1 MNKVIVIGSSNIDLT
16 ARVDT
21 LPKEG
26 ETVLGGDLKT
36 FFGGKGANQAA
47 AAKKAGADV
56 LFITKLGKDTY
67 GEKYKKSLLSLGIRP
82 AGILSHKKSP
92 TGTAMIAIDKKGEN
106 LIVVSPGA
114 NSLLFPRDID
124 RLKKSFSRQSV
135 MLLQLEIPPETV
147 EHSLKIGKSLD
158 MITILNPAPAKKLSG
173 KLLKNVDII
182 TPNQGELEIL
192 TGIKPKNRKKVVE
205 ASMKLIK
212 RGVKN
217 VVVTMGEKG
226 TLLVNKEGAKH
237 FPAFKVK
244 AVDTT
249 AAGDAF
255 NGVLACSLANRL
267 DLETA
272 IIRASAA
279 GALSVTKPG
288 AQPSLPSKR
297 QIEGFLKSQPT

>member
-1 MNKVIVIGSSNIDLT
+1 MNRVIVIGSSNIDLT

-36 FFGGKGANQAA
+36 FFGGKGANQAV
-47 AAKKAGADV
+47 AAKKGGADV
-56 LFITKLGKDTY
+56 LFITKLGGDAF
-67 GEKYKKSLLSLGIRP
+67 GQKYKKNLLSLGIRP
-82 AGILSHKKSP
+82 KGILSDKKSP
-92 TGTAMIAIDKKGEN
+92 TGTAMIAINKKGGN

-114 NSLLFPRDID
+114 NSRLFPRDID
-124 RLKKSFSRQSV
+124 RLKKSFSKQSV

-147 EHSLKIGKSLD
+147 EHSLKIGKLLD

-182 TPNQGELEIL
+182 TPNETELEIL
-192 TGIKPKNRKKVVE
+192 TGIKPENRKKAVE
-205 ASMKLIK
+205 ASISLIK
-212 RGVKN
+212 KGVRN

-226 TLLVNKEGAKH
+226 ALLVNKDGAKH

-255 NGVLACSLANRL
+255 NGVLACSLANGL
-267 DLETA
+267 DLEIA
-272 IIRASAA
+272 ILRASVA

-288 AQPSLPSKR
+288 AQPSLPGKR
-297 QIEGFLKSQPT
+297 TIEGFLKS